1 MLPERF
7 LLWPWEELTL
17 TEKEVIIMEKNH
29 EKRSYMLVSIQ
40 EFKSHLSSYVH
51 QARSGQLIELTS
63 HRRVVARIIGVS
75 SGESEGIARLVEQG
89 VASWQGGK
97 PSGADIR
104 LSECGKAVS
113 TLVLEDRG

>member
-1 MLPERF
+1 
-7 LLWPWEELTL
+7 
-17 TEKEVIIMEKNH
+17 
-29 EKRSYMLVSIQ
+29 MLVSIQ
-40 EFKSHLSSYVH
+40 EFKSHLSSYVRK
-51 QARSGQLIELTS
+51 ARSGQLIELTS

-75 SGESEGIARLVEQG
+75 SGESEGTARLVEQG

-97 PSGADIR
+97 PFGADIR